1 MATAN
6 GIEEYLQRI
15 RAAEFEY
22 CRNDVVYW
30 ANNYC
35 VIEDKDSPE
44 IIVPFKG
51 WDAQNQTL
59 RDFAEYRLNLIL
71 KARQMGITWIALYFC
86 LHDLMF
92 NLGHTVV
99 ALSKTEDDAK
109 ELVRRMSVV
118 LDNMPQILKGGR
130 LHWWTTATSI
140 CITDDEGKLTSTFK
154 AFPAS
159 PSAGRSFTGNILLL
173 DEWAFQQFAEE
184 IWTSAYPTINRPTGG
199 KVIGLSTIKKGTLF
213 ENLWIEDNA
222 FHKIFLSVFC
232 DPRRTQEWY
241 EQTAKDLGIMVK
253 QEYPRTAEEALA
265 NLGGSYFSEFDSRV
279 HVCEPFPIPSEWR
292 RWRAF
297 DYGLDRLA
305 CMWVAMDSTR
315 NVYVYKEFCE
325 SNLPISEAARRMLD
339 MTTEDEDIYATLA
352 PPDMWGRSQETGRS
366 KAQIFYESGLTL
378 TKSSNDREAGWLAIK
393 ELLKTDANGEARLH
407 IFSNCRELIK
417 CLPALLRDEKRP
429 TDCATEPHD
438 ITHAPDALRYF
449 AIGWNRPT
457 DPPEP
462 IKVKY
467 REDILEDYL
476 NASEEERQLIIARY
490 GIPDI

>member
-1 MATAN
+1 MEVKIKLGVPQPKQKEFFMATAKYVAFGGARGGGKSWSVREKAKRLALKWA
-6 GIEEYLQRI
+6 GIKILII
-15 RAAEFEY
+15 RKTY
-22 CRNDVVYW
+22 TD
-30 ANNYC
+30 
-35 VIEDKDSPE
+35 
-44 IIVPFKG
+44 
-51 WDAQNQTL
+51 L
-59 RDFAEYRLNLIL
+59 RDNHILPL
-71 KARQMGITWIALYFC
+71 KADLPEAVAPYKEADKSFCFINGSRIKCSYFASDSDAMQYQGQEYDVIFLEEATQFSVTVINVLKACLRGANAFPKRMYLTCNPDGIGFMWVKRLFVTREYEKGEKPEEFVFIQSLV
-86 LHDLMF
+86 DDNEILMKM
-92 NLGHTVV
+92 NPDYVNQLDSLPEGMRERWRYGSWVV
-99 ALSKTEDDAK
+99 A
-109 ELVRRMSVV
+109 
-118 LDNMPQILKGGR
+118 
-130 LHWWTTATSI
+130 
-140 CITDDEGKLTSTFK
+140 EGQY
-154 AFPAS
+154 FPE
-159 PSAGRSFTGNILLL
+159 F
-173 DEWAFQQFAEE
+173 
-184 IWTSAYPTINRPTGG
+184 
-199 KVIGLSTIKKGTLF
+199 
-213 ENLWIEDNA
+213 
-222 FHKIFLSVFC
+222 
-232 DPRRTQEWY
+232 RRT
-241 EQTAKDLGIMVK
+241 L
-253 QEYPRTAEEALA
+253 
-265 NLGGSYFSEFDSRV
+265 
-279 HVCEPFPIPSEWR
+279 HVCEPFPIPTEWR

-305 CMWVAMDSTR
+305 CMWVAMDSAR
-315 NVYVYKEFCE
+315 NVYVYKELCE

-467 REDILEDYL
+467 REDVLEDYL
-476 NASEEERQLIIARY
+476 NASEEERQIIIARY